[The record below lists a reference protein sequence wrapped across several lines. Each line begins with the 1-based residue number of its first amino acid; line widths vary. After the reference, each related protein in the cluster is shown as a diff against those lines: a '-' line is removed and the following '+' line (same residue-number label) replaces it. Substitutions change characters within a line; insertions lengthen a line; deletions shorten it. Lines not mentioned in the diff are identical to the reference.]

1 VELLNIERDTFHNS
15 YVTNF
20 GAKVVGGAV
29 KADYGY
35 ADEYR
40 LTEEFLKCKAVLTS
54 TAVGQALAAV
64 LARMDGMKGFDKAGI
79 YYIPEHCLLTW
90 KALAEEVEGC
100 KEGNK
105 ITTVRAAM
113 DAGTARAIRDALTKE
128 VHERAS
134 KLVEDV
140 AKGTLND
147 KQLQS
152 RAQEAAAL
160 VDKVNLYSSILN
172 EGLEGLKSA
181 AQLASAAAAGA
192 AMQDFAAAGIGV

>member
-1 VELLNIERDTFHNS
+1 
-15 YVTNF
+15 
-20 GAKVVGGAV
+20 
-29 KADYGY
+29 
-35 ADEYR
+35 
-40 LTEEFLKCKAVLTS
+40 
-54 TAVGQALAAV
+54 
-64 LARMDGMKGFDKAGI
+64 
-79 YYIPEHCLLTW
+79 
-90 KALAEEVEGC
+90 
-100 KEGNK
+100 
-105 ITTVRAAM
+105 M

-147 KQLQS
+147 KQLQG
-152 RAQEAAAL
+152 RAREATAL
-160 VDKVNLYSSILN
+160 VDKVNLYSAILN